1 MAFRGRGVTVVARI
15 TRPAGALVAAVAAL
29 TVVAWPSLAE
39 AQSAVCQQIMAQ
51 IARLD
56 ASGASRGPANP
67 RFAALANR
75 QRAEIASATQQYQ
88 SAGCGGFFQPGQ
100 CSGLQARIGQ
110 MRANLAQLEAQAR
123 GSGGQSVERIRLM
136 QTLAANNCRRGPPPP
151 DTRQAAPQPQQPR
164 GLFGSLFGGDTTPER
179 EIYRTARTP
188 DGGPQTAYRVD
199 PQQQQRQPNFI
210 EQLFGGGQPREPVRE
225 VDPSEQAGLP
235 ALGEEGERPRGVGYR
250 AVCVRLCDGAFFPMT
265 SAARPGANL
274 GDQDM
279 CQMQCPGTEVAL
291 FRMRDD
297 RIENAVSSTGR
308 SYSSLPNALRFRQ
321 RFDATCTCRPRDGS
335 WASAFSGRQDPTL
348 RSGDQVVSADQAR
361 LLSLPASQRQEV
373 REQIAAEERARR
385 DAERQARADRLR
397 ESDRP
402 GAQVI
407 GLDGRPRQAPAPEP
421 AEVEMRQ
428 TTEPPAAETATTAPS
443 VTPADPRAVR
453 HVGPIIAP
461 RAGET
466 SPTPG
471 G

>member
-1 MAFRGRGVTVVARI
+1 M
-15 TRPAGALVAAVAAL
+15 AAVAAL
-29 TVVAWPSLAE
+29 SWPGLAI

-56 ASGASRGPANP
+56 ASGAGRGPANP
-67 RFAALANR
+67 RFVALANR
-75 QRAEIASATQQYQ
+75 QRAELAGASQQYQ
-88 SAGCGGFFQPGQ
+88 ASGCGGFFQPGQ

-123 GSGGQSVERIRLM
+123 GSGGQSVERNRLL
-136 QTLAANNCRRGPPPP
+136 QTLAVNNCRRGPPPP
-151 DTRQAAPQPQQPR
+151 DTRQAAPPQPQRPT
-164 GLFGSLFGGDTTPER
+164 GLFGNLFGGDATPER
-179 EIYRTARTP
+179 EIYRQARTP
-188 DGGPQTAYRVD
+188 DSGPQTAYRVD
-199 PQQQQRQPNFI
+199 PQQGRQPNFI
-210 EQLFGGGQPREPVRE
+210 EQLFGGGQRSDPRDLPPG
-225 VDPSEQAGLP
+225 DPNQQAGLP

-265 SAARPGANL
+265 SAARPGAGL

-335 WASAFSGRQDPTL
+335 WAAAFNNRQDPTL
-348 RSGDQVVSADQAR
+348 RSGDQVISADQAR
-361 LLSLPASQRQEV
+361 LLSLPTSQRQEV

-397 ESDRP
+397 GRDS
-402 GAQVI
+402 GSGQVI
-407 GLDGRPRQAPAPEP
+407 GLDGQPRQAPAPDP
-421 AEVEMRQ
+421 VEMRPA
-428 TTEPPAAETATTAPS
+428 TEPQPEPASPVQAG
-443 VTPADPRAVR
+443 TPEPRTIR
-453 HVGPIIAP
+453 HVGPLLAPRIEAPIAP
-461 RAGET
+461 N
-466 SPTPG
+466 G